1 MLFIAEVEIRH
12 CPPTPHCTSWAPLGS
27 RGSTFRGGNRVL
39 HSAGAPSRVVGS
51 TCLDHRAG
59 DVQMLP
65 SRLQST
71 AHIYISKYHLCQWE
85 CSQRWEQEASRLSL
99 QATMAEFTDWR
110 DRGDP
115 GGVAASCAEAPI

>member
-27 RGSTFRGGNRVL
+27 RGSAFRGGNRVL

-59 DVQMLP
+59 DVQMPP

-71 AHIYISKYHLCQWE
+71 AHIYISKYHV
-85 CSQRWEQEASRLSL
+85 SVGMLSAVGTGGL
-99 QATMAEFTDWR
+99 KAVFT
-110 DRGDP
+110 GHH
-115 GGVAASCAEAPI
+115 G